1 MSSNQQLVDRLF
13 TITRDGDFD
22 SAEFAH
28 LDALVYS
35 RLQHTYADDA
45 AFEAGIESPVNPVDL
60 AVIANAA

>member
-13 TITRDGDFD
+13 DLTTHGDVD

-45 AFEAGIESPVNPVDL
+45 AFEASIEATAEPVDL
-60 AVIANAA
+60 ALIANAA